1 MHDMSTLLK
10 TNNYVMLMCFR
21 ISCTLKKR
29 SNCSITDKCTAEK
42 LVQNLTT
49 LFAVIIIII
58 RPKRSIASS
67 EYWKYSTGQKN
78 SVDNLTRTAITPP
91 KVELIWMKS
100 GAV

>member
-1 MHDMSTLLK
+1 
-10 TNNYVMLMCFR
+10 MCFR